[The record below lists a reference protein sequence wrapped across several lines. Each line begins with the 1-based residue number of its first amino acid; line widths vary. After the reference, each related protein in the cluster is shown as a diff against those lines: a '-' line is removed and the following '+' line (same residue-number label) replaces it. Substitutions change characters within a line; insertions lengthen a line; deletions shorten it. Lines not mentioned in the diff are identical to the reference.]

1 MTVLLLK
8 SHSKVVRKLQY
19 EKCYYARNRLINTE
33 VVPDVPE
40 LDIVDLDPD

>member
-8 SHSKVVRKLQY
+8 IHSKVQY

-33 VVPDVPE
+33 VVPDVLE